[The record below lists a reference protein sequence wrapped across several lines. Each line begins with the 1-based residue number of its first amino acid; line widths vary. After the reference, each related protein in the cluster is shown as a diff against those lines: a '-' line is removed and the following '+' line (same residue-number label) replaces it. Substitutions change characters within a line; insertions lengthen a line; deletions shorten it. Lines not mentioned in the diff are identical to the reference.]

1 MFIFKHALP
10 RRTFL
15 RGVGT
20 TVALPL
26 LESMVPAFT
35 ALADTAARPPRRFG
49 AVYVPNGT
57 SIRHWM
63 PEASD
68 AGLAFTPILKPLES
82 FREYVNVFNN
92 VSRAGGRSVTDHA
105 VSSAG
110 WLSGVVARQTEAED
124 LRAGITLDQVLA
136 RSIGQDTQ
144 LPSLELATEDFAG
157 YVGGCVPGYAC
168 SYMSTIS
175 WASETT
181 SVPMEINPRVV
192 FERMFG
198 RPGNPAERAARL
210 QEDRSILD
218 SVREEAARLLRRV
231 APADRTRLAGY
242 LDQVREV
249 EQRIERAEAHNRTNL
264 TVTDAPIG
272 VPESFEEHV
281 RLMFDLLLVAC
292 QADMTRVF
300 TFMMAREAS
309 MLVFPHLVGGQP
321 SSKQAYHNVSHH
333 ANDPEN
339 METFAQVNAYFT
351 SLFGEFLEKLRQ
363 TPEGDGSLL
372 DQSLIFYGG
381 GMSDGQGH
389 TPYPLPL
396 AVVGKGGGRVKGD
409 RLITAPEWTP
419 VANLWLSVA
428 NMFGS
433 PIDRFGESTGRL
445 EL

>member
-15 RGVGT
+15 RGLGT

-35 ALADTAARPPRRFG
+35 ALADAAARPPRRFG

-63 PEASD
+63 PAPSD
-68 AGLAFTPILKPLES
+68 AGLEFKPILKPLES

-110 WLSGVVARQTEAED
+110 WLSGVVARQTEAENVHV
-124 LRAGITLDQVLA
+124 GITIDQVLA
-136 RSIGQDTQ
+136 RAIGQETQ
-144 LPSLELATEDFAG
+144 IPSLELATEDFAG

-168 SYMSTIS
+168 VYMNTIS
-175 WASETT
+175 WASETA
-181 SVPMEINPRVV
+181 SVPMEINPRMA

-198 RPGNPAERAARL
+198 RPGSSEERAARL
-210 QEDRSILD
+210 REDRSILD

-231 APADRTRLAGY
+231 APADRTRLAEY
-242 LDQVREV
+242 FDQVREV
-249 EQRIERAEAHNRTNL
+249 EHRIERAEAHNRTNL
-264 TVTDAPIG
+264 TVADAPIG

-309 MLVFPHLVGGQP
+309 MRTFPQLDILVP
-321 SSKQAYHNVSHH
+321 YHPVSHH
-333 ANDPEN
+333 ANRPEN
-339 METFAQVNAYFT
+339 LERFAKVQAYFT
-351 SLFGEFLEKLRQ
+351 LLFGEFIERLRQ

-372 DQSLIFYGG
+372 DHSLIFYGG

-396 AVVGKGGGRVKGD
+396 AVVGKGGGQVKGN

-428 NMFGS
+428 NMFGN
-433 PIDRFGESTGRL
+433 PIESFGESTGRL